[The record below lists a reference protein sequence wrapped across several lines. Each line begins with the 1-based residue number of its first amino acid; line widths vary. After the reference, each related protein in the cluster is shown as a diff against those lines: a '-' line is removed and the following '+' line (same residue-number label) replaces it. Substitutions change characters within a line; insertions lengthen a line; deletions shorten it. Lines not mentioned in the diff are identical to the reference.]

1 MFLLGIFETLC
12 FSRANFEVS
21 FLAVAPKSSSV
32 PPVTTEESDGHD
44 NENGFAGAFGGDGGT
59 CEFPQTYIS
68 SVVTSTEGK

>member
-1 MFLLGIFETLC
+1 MWD
-12 FSRANFEVS
+12 S
-21 FLAVAPKSSSV
+21 FLEL
-32 PPVTTEESDGHD
+32 VTDDGEN